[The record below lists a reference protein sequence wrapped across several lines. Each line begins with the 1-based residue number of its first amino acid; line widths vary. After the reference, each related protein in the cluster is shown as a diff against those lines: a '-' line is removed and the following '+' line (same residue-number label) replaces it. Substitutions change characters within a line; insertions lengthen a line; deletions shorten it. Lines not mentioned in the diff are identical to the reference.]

1 MYLMYIFSQ
10 VLILWDLEGGLDLM
24 VGFHQTAIDVM
35 QKAPLF
41 KHSLIEI
48 RAALEFRSRISHLNM
63 NVIGHQW
70 NDTKHPLNHC
80 SKVWLDG
87 TFLSLELP
95 VILLFRTSWQITEK
109 FHFDANIHLIRC
121 PFLIFSQTIFPV
133 AKSEPNLS
141 KMRMDAKE
149 RNLF

>member
-1 MYLMYIFSQ
+1 MRSRRRSY
-10 VLILWDLEGGLDLM
+10 GGLSPNCY
-24 VGFHQTAIDVM
+24 VM

-48 RAALEFRSRISHLNM
+48 RAALEFRSRIISIWILLGTNEMTQNTHS
-63 NVIGHQW
+63 
-70 NDTKHPLNHC
+70 T
-80 SKVWLDG
+80 KVWLDG

-95 VILLFRTSWQITEK
+95 VILLFRTSLQITEK

-141 KMRMDAKE
+141 KMRMDATE

>member
-1 MYLMYIFSQ
+1 MRSRRRSY
-10 VLILWDLEGGLDLM
+10 GGLSPNCY
-24 VGFHQTAIDVM
+24 VM

-41 KHSLIEI
+41 KHNLIQI
-48 RAALEFRSRISHLNM
+48 RAALELRSRIISIWILLGTNEMTQNTH
-63 NVIGHQW
+63 
-70 NDTKHPLNHC
+70 
-80 SKVWLDG
+80 SAKVWLDG

-121 PFLIFSQTIFPV
+121 PFLIFIAGPQTIFPV

-149 RNLF
+149 RN

>member
-1 MYLMYIFSQ
+1 MRSRRRSY
-10 VLILWDLEGGLDLM
+10 GGLSFTKLLCNAK
-24 VGFHQTAIDVM
+24 GSTIQTQFDWN
-35 QKAPLF
+35 QSSF
-41 KHSLIEI
+41 RIEI
-48 RAALEFRSRISHLNM
+48 KDHLNM
-63 NVIGHQW
+63 NIIGHQW

-95 VILLFRTSWQITEK
+95 VILLFRTSLQITEK

-133 AKSEPNLS
+133 AKSEQNLS
-141 KMRMDAKE
+141 KMRCQREEFVLRGNIGRHIIK
-149 RNLF
+149 